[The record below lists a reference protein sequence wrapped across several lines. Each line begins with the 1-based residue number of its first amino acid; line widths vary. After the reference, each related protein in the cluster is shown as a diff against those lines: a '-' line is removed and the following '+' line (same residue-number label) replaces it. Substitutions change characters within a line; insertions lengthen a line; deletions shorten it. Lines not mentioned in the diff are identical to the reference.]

1 MANYSI
7 VWTAHFT
14 QSARRFLRRRPE
26 LDETFRET
34 LEQLATDPSAPSLR
48 LHALSG
54 KLAGKQS
61 VSINFAYRIVLCV
74 DVTENEVILHDVGS
88 HDDVYG

>member
-7 VWTAHFT
+7 EWTTHFT
-14 QSARRFLRRRPE
+14 RSARRFLRGHPE
-26 LDETFRET
+26 LEDAFRDT
-34 LEQLATDPSAPSLR
+34 LEQLASDPFAPRLR

-54 KLAGKQS
+54 RLAGKQA
-61 VSINFAYRIVLCV
+61 VSINFSYRIVLCV
-74 DVTENEVILHDVGS
+74 EVKDCEVILHDVGS